1 MYIERIGLDGEF
13 ATSRTVTGDW
23 ILVSIQAVESG
34 IVDPELLDEFELTA
48 QIRI

>member
-13 ATSRTVTGDW
+13 ATSRIVPADW
-23 ILVSIQAVESG
+23 IFVSIQTVESG